1 MANTVQAPLQ
11 SFLDQAVREYRDKV
25 LERILKQEV
34 RKPWMKYREIRVM
47 EDLLSGLRP
56 KRALEWGAGYG
67 TSHFSRFLAPGGG
80 WIAIEH
86 DPEWAARIQ
95 EGAPPNVE
103 VHAVPAENEPW
114 RPENGDGTYADFRS
128 YVEYPDRFEPFDF
141 ILIDGRAREAC
152 LRKARE
158 VLAPGGVVVLH
169 DANRLFLRSEWEL
182 FPHQLLFQ
190 DYRRYS
196 GGIWI
201 GSVDREPASLF
212 DLSRHRRIWHL
223 YNVLGRRFRL

>member
-1 MANTVQAPLQ
+1 MANAIERPLQ

-25 LERILKQEV
+25 LERILKKEV

-67 TSHFSRFLAPGGG
+67 TAHFSRLLEPGGS
-80 WIAIEH
+80 WTAIEH
-86 DPEWAARIQ
+86 DPDWAARIRG
-95 EGAPPNVE
+95 EAPPNVE
-103 VHAVPAENEPW
+103 VHTVPAEREPW
-114 RPENGDGTYADFRS
+114 RPENGDGTYDDFRE
-128 YVEYPDRFEPFDF
+128 YVEYPGQFGTFDF
-141 ILIDGRAREAC
+141 ILVDGRARDAC
-152 LRKARE
+152 LRRARE
-158 VLAPGGVVVLH
+158 LLAPRGVVVMH
-169 DANRLFLRSEWEL
+169 DANRHFLRAAWDL
-182 FPHQLLFQ
+182 YPHQLLFQ
-190 DYRRYS
+190 DYRTYS